1 MADEIHLE
9 IAPPDIASYSAGN
22 RGIPYV
28 TTFDSE
34 LPGPH
39 AVVMALI
46 HGNEICGAVA
56 LDHLFRAGGIRP
68 ARGRITLAFGN
79 VEAYR
84 RFDRRKPGA
93 SRYVDEDL
101 NRVWAP
107 SALDGH
113 RASIELVRARQLR
126 PVIDSADFLLDLHSM
141 NDGRTPLLLAGLTEK
156 TLAFARHMGAP
167 AIIVRDKGHPAG
179 PRLRDY
185 GDFADRLAPRIA
197 VLVECGQHW
206 EKAAAEFAIA
216 ASLRFL
222 AASGVLD
229 EARAASYLAKPLP
242 QRVIEVSET
251 VVAASADFRFVAD
264 YRGLEIV
271 PLAGTPIARDG
282 ARDIVTPY
290 DECVLVMPSR
300 NLVPGQT
307 AVRLGRYTA

>member
-9 IAPPDIASYSAGN
+9 IAPPDIASHRAGN

-39 AVVMALI
+39 AVMMALI

-84 RFDRRKPGA
+84 RFDRRKPAA

-113 RASIELVRARQLR
+113 RANTELARARQLR

-156 TLAFARHMGAP
+156 TLAFARPCGARRRASSPSIRREEAACGRHSSNGGRAGNPRCRSPGGAGVRGP
-167 AIIVRDKGHPAG
+167 ARCW
-179 PRLRDY
+179 R
-185 GDFADRLAPRIA
+185 GDRRARTAPRPGSDPRRHSA
-197 VLVECGQHW
+197 TQ
-206 EKAAAEFAIA
+206 
-216 ASLRFL
+216 L
-222 AASGVLD
+222 ACAGRSGD
-229 EARAASYLAKPLP
+229 RP
-242 QRVIEVSET
+242 RHC
-251 VVAASADFRFVAD
+251 RR
-264 YRGLEIV
+264 RG
-271 PLAGTPIARDG
+271 
-282 ARDIVTPY
+282 
-290 DECVLVMPSR
+290 
-300 NLVPGQT
+300 
-307 AVRLGRYTA
+307 